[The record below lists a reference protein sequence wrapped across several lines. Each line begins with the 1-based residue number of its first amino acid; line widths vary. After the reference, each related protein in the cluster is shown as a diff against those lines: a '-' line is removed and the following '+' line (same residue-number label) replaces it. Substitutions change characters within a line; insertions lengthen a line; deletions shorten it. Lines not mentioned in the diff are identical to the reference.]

1 MKRGR
6 GIYGMSTRRT
16 LTYDDVDYKL
26 DESTVH
32 ALRRGSTVETQYE
45 QYAGH
50 TRTNARH
57 QQLGPAYRTIKSR

>member
-16 LTYDDVDYKL
+16 LTYDEVDYKP

-32 ALRRGSTVETQYE
+32 ALRRGSSAETQHE
-45 QYAGH
+45 QYVGH
-50 TRTNARH
+50 TITNAGH
-57 QQLGPAYRTIKSR
+57 QQLGPAYSTIESR